1 MSKSIFKK
9 TVAAVCSAATL
20 VSIGV
25 TAMMANAQETVDPET
40 REGLSTSV
48 SNIVADQVYAEPG
61 ERVEYRIYIL
71 NNQGY
76 SGSGFTITYDERLKP
91 DIKDGTEDTPVT
103 KKGEASDDLLPAT
116 SLNLPLN
123 IFAVAT
129 AGSTD
134 LDVDSGIYIR
144 TWFTVP
150 ENAKPGDTFPMDL
163 DVSKF
168 IDTHNAKIDHEDFD
182 GWIKIKAGDTTTTT
196 TETTTTTTT
205 TTTET
210 TTTTT
215 ETTTTTTETTTT
227 TTETTTST
235 TETTTTTT
243 DTTST
248 TTDTTTT
255 STDTT
260 SSTTETQPPIIDTD
274 SDTDTSTTTT
284 NTTTETTSG
293 TTDTATQAPN
303 QNAGTTAAPPVKT
316 GDAGVGAAVAGLLLA
331 GAAAVAVATKKK
343 ED

>member
-150 ENAKPGDTFPMDL
+150 ENAQPGDTFPMDL

-196 TETTTTTTT
+196 TETTTTT